1 MWFRFLDWLESNW
14 LSTHLAFIPIGT
26 WGATWLLVDITG
38 AGSNWWAEWEALR
51 NVGQAAPFGA
61 ATYGAFMLPLEA
73 GVRVMFWAISQFV
86 KDLKE
91 MKRQEEEEQKIRE
104 QQREEELRIREQ
116 QRDEELLKQAE
127 ATGLITLAGNVQLRV
142 TRVESPQEESSPDE
156 ADTRC

>member
-51 NVGQAAPFGA
+51 NMGQAAPFGA

-91 MKRQEEEEQKIRE
+91 IRR
-104 QQREEELRIREQ
+104 QREEELRRLERE
-116 QRDEELLKQAE
+116 RDEELLKQAE
-127 ATGLITLAGNVQLRV
+127 ATGVITLAGNVQLRV
-142 TRVESPQEESSPDE
+142 TRVVSSREESSDDA
-156 ADTRC
+156 ADARC